1 MRDFGMAHGKIGNIV
16 KEVDVGIT
24 IRPAVEADREAL
36 IQLVVRAFADVT
48 VLRWREERCGV
59 IGGRR
64 WEEWEADLM
73 RHADVNRIVVAEVDG
88 QAAGFAIYGLDEAT
102 RIGTV
107 SDNAVLPEYR
117 GRGIGGRL
125 LTHVLDLME
134 AAGMEFAQ
142 VSTGLEDSY
151 APARRMY
158 ERQGF
163 TPLYCSVSY
172 MKQSPQAAK

>member
-1 MRDFGMAHGKIGNIV
+1 MTQESTEI
-16 KEVDVGIT
+16 E
-24 IRPAVEADREAL
+24 IRQAVEADREDL
-36 IQLVVRAFADVT
+36 INLIVRAFADVT

-73 RHADVNRIVVAEVDG
+73 RTVDVNRVIVAEVDG
-88 QAAGFAIYGLDEAT
+88 QAVGFAVYELDDTT
-102 RIGTV
+102 RIGNV

-117 GRGIGGRL
+117 NRGIGSRL
-125 LTHVLDLME
+125 IAHVLRLMKD
-134 AAGMEFAQ
+134 AGMELAQ
-142 VSTGLEDSY
+142 VSTGLEESY

-163 TPLYCSVSY
+163 EAIYRSVFY
-172 MKQSPQAAK
+172 MKQNA

>member
-1 MRDFGMAHGKIGNIV
+1 MKAI
-16 KEVDVGIT
+16 EAT
-24 IRPAVEADREAL
+24 IRQALEADREAL
-36 IQLVVRAFADVT
+36 IQLIVHAFADVT

-73 RHADVNRIVVAEVDG
+73 RTVDVSRVILAEVDG
-88 QAAGFAIYGLDEAT
+88 QAVGFAVYELDDTT
-102 RIGTV
+102 RIGNV

-117 GRGIGGRL
+117 NRGIGAQL
-125 LTHVLDLME
+125 LAHVLNLMKE
-134 AAGMEFAQ
+134 AGMELAQ
-142 VSTGLEDSY
+142 VSTGLEDAY

-163 TPLYCSVSY
+163 EAIYQSVFY
-172 MKQSPQAAK
+172 MKQNA